1 MLYRDLISYYFLI
14 LIKYCQLIRSLA
26 KPGGVAKITK
36 SIYKAYF
43 GHFSLP
49 FERHFS
55 VKCSPD
61 NKTYASTTLHVRKP
75 N

>member
-1 MLYRDLISYYFLI
+1 M
-14 LIKYCQLIRSLA
+14 RSLA
-26 KPGGVAKITK
+26 KPGGMAKIRK

-43 GHFSLP
+43 SHFSLP
-49 FERHFS
+49 FERHFP

-75 N
+75 S